1 MSAGNCCKL
10 GAPGGGGAPRPGS
23 RARRGRE
30 VAGWVIPGVILA
42 LIPKCPACLAAY
54 VAIAT
59 GIGLSMPAAT
69 YLRAGLLISCIAA
82 LGFLA
87 ARRVHRICA
96 ARRVSFAR
104 PG

>member
-1 MSAGNCCKL
+1 MSAGSCCKPGAL
-10 GAPGGGGAPRPGS
+10 GRDGAPRPGS

-42 LIPKCPACLAAY
+42 LMPKCPVCLAAY

-59 GIGLSMPAAT
+59 GIGLSIPAAT

-87 ARRVHRICA
+87 ARLV
-96 ARRVSFAR
+96 RRYVYTF
-104 PG
+104 